1 MMKVNYGRGEPDVIV
16 QATGA
21 EITPVVEEKNVDS
34 RQELW
39 DKLDADGIEYKKN
52 MSKSKLEALLK

>member
-1 MMKVNYGRGEPDVIV
+1 MKVNYGRGEADVVV

-21 EITPVVEEKNVDS
+21 EITPVVEEKKVDS

-52 MSKSKLEALLK
+52 MSRSTLEALLK